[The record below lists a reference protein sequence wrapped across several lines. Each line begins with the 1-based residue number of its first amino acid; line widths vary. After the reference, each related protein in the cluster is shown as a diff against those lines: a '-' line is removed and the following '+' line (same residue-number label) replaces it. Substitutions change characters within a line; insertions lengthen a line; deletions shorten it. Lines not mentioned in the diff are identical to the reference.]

1 MNVKKYG
8 IDGSGKSVVVLMI
21 DGNKVRLL
29 SQEKKF
35 SDLNGKALALKIA
48 KKIGGITADGTR
60 TVKPGE
66 AGYSDAVIDTLEGM
80 GIDVVG

>member
-1 MNVKKYG
+1 MKGTKYG
-8 IDGSGKSVVVLMI
+8 LDGSGKSVVVLMI

-35 SDLNGKALALKIA
+35 SDLNGKALALKVA
-48 KKIGGITADGTR
+48 KKIGGITADGTKMMR
-60 TVKPGE
+60 PGE
-66 AGYSDAVIDTLEGM
+66 IGYFDAVIDTLEGM

>member
-1 MNVKKYG
+1 MRSTKYG
-8 IDGSGKSVVVLMI
+8 VDDSGKYVVVLMI

-35 SDLNGKALALKIA
+35 SDLNGKALALKVA
-48 KKIGGITADGTR
+48 KKIGSITADGTR

-66 AGYSDAVIDTLEGM
+66 VGYPEAVIDTLEGM

>member
-1 MNVKKYG
+1 MKGTKHG
-8 IDGSGKSVVVLMI
+8 IDSSGRPVVTLMI

-35 SDLNGKALALKIA
+35 SDLNGKALALKVA

-66 AGYSDAVIDTLEGM
+66 ADYSDAVIDTLEGL

>member
-1 MNVKKYG
+1 MKGKKYG
-8 IDGSGKSVVVLMI
+8 VDGSGKSVVVLMI
-21 DGNKVRLL
+21 DGNKVRFL

-35 SDLNGKALALKIA
+35 SDLNGKALGLKVA

>member
-1 MNVKKYG
+1 MKGTKYG
-8 IDGSGKSVVVLMI
+8 IDGSGNSVVVLMI

-35 SDLNGKALALKIA
+35 SDLNGKALALMVA
-48 KKIGGITADGTR
+48 KKIGGIIADGAKMVR
-60 TVKPGE
+60 SGE
-66 AGYSDAVIDTLEGM
+66 VGYPEAVIDTLEGM